1 MALQAEHKKQQKILA
16 VVQAAEEIFF
26 KKSYNSVTVDE
37 VAQLAGVTKN
47 TLYSYFPSKLSLFI
61 RMFDHYLQEL
71 HRLFV
76 EAIEREPRPDHALM
90 GGIVVLYRFTW
101 ENEKFMRFFWAL
113 NPSEMNGE
121 IPAELIH
128 SVHLWNRGLIE
139 QAIRLVRRGQA
150 QGVIND
156 ALDAERMVHLV
167 SAVNKGILI
176 HTSKQAKWSIANV
189 RPSDLMGGFLRLAFN
204 AIFTDQATVTESSV
218 AEQWEASA
226 WKSLS

>member
-26 KKSYNSVTVDE
+26 KKPYSAITVDE
-37 VAQLAGVTKN
+37 VALLAGVTKK

-61 RMFDHYLQEL
+61 HMFDHYLQEL
-71 HRLFV
+71 HRLFI

-90 GGIVVLYRFTW
+90 GVVVVLYRFTW

-113 NPSEMNGE
+113 DSSEMDGE
-121 IPAELIH
+121 IPAELTH

-150 QGVIND
+150 QGVIHD
-156 ALDAERMVHLV
+156 AVDAERMIHIF
-167 SAVNKGILI
+167 SAINKGILV
-176 HTSKQAKWSIANV
+176 HTGKQAKWSIANV
-189 RPSDLMGGFLRLAFN
+189 QPWDLMGGFLSLAFSG
-204 AIFTDQATVTESSV
+204 IFTDKTTVTESSV